1 MLPEAVER
9 EVNSLSLLSDM
20 CGLVNRDASKEG
32 ICRKGKWFGEM
43 RGWLCHIKC
52 MGKDKQLERQSWH
65 LGQ

>member
-43 RGWLCHIKC
+43 RG
-52 MGKDKQLERQSWH
+52 
-65 LGQ
+65 